1 MVTFHDKHMCE
12 NQVVMLS
19 SFAPKLA
26 PFDYSD

>member
-1 MVTFHDKHMCE
+1 MLMVTFHDKHTCE

-26 PFDYSD
+26 PFA